1 MHMIH
6 IKPLSSRNMGFKYLG
21 ITEVVV
27 AKLQFRSNCLMPW
40 NRGFKSSASAGLEAI
55 LLLGG
60 TISALKKYHAL
71 PPLQC
76 TDD

>member
-1 MHMIH
+1 
-6 IKPLSSRNMGFKYLG
+6 MGFKYLG

-27 AKLQFRSNCLMPW
+27 VVAKFKFRSNCLLPW

-55 LLLGG
+55 RLLGG
-60 TISALKKYHAL
+60 TILALKKYHAL

-76 TDD
+76 ADD